1 MIQLTKR
8 EEEVMLILWKSSN
21 LTVNEILSYTKEANR
36 RHYNTVS
43 TILKVLEDKKVIGHF
58 DQGGVFR
65 YFPNVFFYEYRK
77 FIVDKIVDTYF
88 NGSSYALISMAIEIK
103 KASHL

>member
-1 MIQLTKR
+1 MKILKHFLTEYPPNKRINMIQLTKR

-43 TILKVLEDKKVIGHF
+43 TILKILEDKKVIGHF

-65 YFPNVFFYEYRK
+65 YFPNVFFMN
-77 FIVDKIVDTYF
+77 TG
-88 NGSSYALISMAIEIK
+88 NL
-103 KASHL
+103 